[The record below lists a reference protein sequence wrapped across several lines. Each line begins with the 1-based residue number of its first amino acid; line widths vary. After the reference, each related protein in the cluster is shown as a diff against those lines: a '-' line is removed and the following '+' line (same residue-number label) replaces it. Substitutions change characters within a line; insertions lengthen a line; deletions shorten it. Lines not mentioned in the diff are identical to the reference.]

1 MPFVFLFVLSI
12 CFWSFRIYLL
22 FDVNCKGRLG
32 QIPNFYRKLVLEA
45 PLNDND
51 ETLQMGELDL
61 CRIRSRYQVQ
71 SFTQFQLFSVLIL
84 SLKESGEGFH
94 QARTAA
100 SPFRGDYGPQCS

>member
-1 MPFVFLFVLSI
+1 MMPFVFLLSFPFVSGLSESI
-12 CFWSFRIYLL
+12 FCLMLI
-22 FDVNCKGRLG
+22 V
-32 QIPNFYRKLVLEA
+32 
-45 PLNDND
+45 NDND

-100 SPFRGDYGPQCS
+100 SPFRGDYGP